1 MRLRMGGGRGMGRAA
16 QSGSSRL
23 IMAAVMVV
31 GGLFSYDA
39 SRQKNPITGR
49 TQAIAL
55 NPQQEVALGLRTAPQ
70 MAQKFGGDDPDR
82 EDQGRVQTVG
92 EKLVRSSA
100 ASKSPYQFKFTPAGR
115 PQDGERLRV
124 ARRPHLPSRA
134 RCTTASA
141 TKRSWPAC
149 WGTRSATW
157 WAGTRPRSWPRA
169 SSARRS
175 WARWASPPP
184 TSTAARG
191 GMAQAAAAM
200 VNQMVQLKYG
210 REDELQS
217 DSLGVNFMSDAS
229 YDPHALIA
237 VMDILAKASG
247 GQKRAEFTSS
257 HPDPGNRSQVIK
269 EEIAKRYP
277 GGVPSSL
284 TLGPP
289 LEAGAAA
296 SR

>member
-1 MRLRMGGGRGMGRAA
+1 MGGNRGMNMGRGRAM
-16 QSGSSRL
+16 SGGGRL
-23 IMAAVMVV
+23 IMALVMVI
-31 GGLFSYDA
+31 GGLFTYYT

-55 NPQQEVALGLRTAPQ
+55 NPQQEVALGLRSAPQ
-70 MAQKFGGDDPDR
+70 MAQKFGGEDPDR
-82 EDQGRVQTVG
+82 EDQSRVQTVG

-100 ASKSPYQFKFTPAGR
+100 ASKSPYQFKFTLLADRKTVNAFALPGGPIFITRALYDRLGNEAQLAGVLGHEIGHVVGR
-115 PQDGERLRV
+115 HSAEKLAKSQLGQTIVGAVGV
-124 ARRPHLPSRA
+124 A
-134 RCTTASA
+134 
-141 TKRSWPAC
+141 
-149 WGTRSATW
+149 
-157 WAGTRPRSWPRA
+157 
-169 SSARRS
+169 
-175 WARWASPPP
+175 
-184 TSTAARG
+184 TSDEYGRRG

-217 DSLGVNFMSDAS
+217 DSLGVHFMSDAS

-237 VMDILAKASG
+237 VMDVLAKAGG
-247 GQKRAEFTSS
+247 GQKRSEFTSS
-257 HPDPGNRSQVIK
+257 HPDPGNRSKAIK

-284 TLGPP
+284 TLGPA